1 MDTSRDDHIR
11 IPHDEAQDIID
22 VLQHF
27 AEGCDDSH
35 EWAWQAENLAQNL
48 ARRLPSRQPAGE

>member
-11 IPHDEAQDIID
+11 ISHDEAQDIVD
-22 VLQHF
+22 VLRHF
-27 AEGCDDSH
+27 AEHCDGSD

-48 ARRLPSRQPAGE
+48 ARRLPTRQPAGD